1 MSGATMD
8 KIVSLCKRRG
18 FLFQGSELY
27 GGLQGTWDYG
37 PMGVELKN
45 NVKRAWWRANVYE
58 RDDMEGLDA
67 AILMNRL
74 VLKYS
79 GHEDTFSDPLVDCR
93 KCKRRFR
100 ADQVDSNEKC
110 SEGGTH
116 DLTEPR
122 PFNLMFKTTVG
133 PVAEGGEI
141 AYLRPET
148 AQGIFVNFKNV
159 LDSTNRKLPFGIA
172 QIGKAYRNEITPRN
186 FIFRVREFE
195 QMEIEFFVM
204 PGADDEWHERWIA
217 DRVAWYHKYGVRPA
231 SLRRY
236 DQKPEELAHYAK
248 ATTDLLYRFFPERE
262 DEEKQYEEVEGIAN
276 RTDFDLTCHTKGG
289 QLVLEDKVT
298 KEKTSIPNE
307 HAVMRQTYFDVA
319 TNQHLTPFVIEPSG
333 GVDRITLAFL
343 MDAYEEQTLEGGKQR
358 TVLHLHPDLAPVK
371 VAVIPLARNKPDM
384 VEMAKLIKRD
394 LQAKGRLR
402 VLFDDSGNIGKCYAR
417 QDEIGTPFCVTVDHQ
432 SLEDRQVTV
441 RHRDTMAQDRISVD
455 TLETYLEE
463 RLR

>member
-1 MSGATMD
+1 MAGATID

-45 NVKRAWWRANVYE
+45 NVKRIWWRANVYE

-79 GHEDTFSDPLVDCR
+79 GHEETFSDPLVDCR

-100 ADQVDSNEKC
+100 ADQVDPDDKC
-110 SEGGTH
+110 PEGGTH

-122 PFNLMFKTTVG
+122 PFNLMFRTTVG
-133 PVAEGGEI
+133 PIASDDDI

-172 QIGKAYRNEITPRN
+172 QIGKAYRNEITPKN

-195 QMEIEFFVM
+195 QMEIEYFVM
-204 PGADDEWHERWIA
+204 PGEDEEWHRRWIE
-217 DRVAWYHKYGVRPA
+217 DRREWYVKYGIRPENLKF
-231 SLRRY
+231 SE
-236 DQKPEELAHYAK
+236 QTPEELAHYAK
-248 ATTDLLYRFFPERE
+248 ATTDILYRFFPERE
-262 DEEKQYEEVEGIAN
+262 EEAKQFDEVEGIAN

-289 QLVLEDKVT
+289 VLRLGDGRE
-298 KEKTSIPNE
+298 IPNE
-307 HAVMRQTYFDVA
+307 HAVMKQTYFDVA
-319 TNQHLTPFVIEPSG
+319 SNTHLTPYVIEPSG

-343 MDAYEEQTLEGGKQR
+343 MDSYEEETLESGKQR
-358 TVLHLHPDLAPVK
+358 TVLHLHPELAPVK
-371 VAVIPLARNKPDM
+371 VAVIPLARNKPEM
-384 VEMAKLIKRD
+384 VELSKRIKKD
-394 LQAKGRLR
+394 LQATGQLR
-402 VLFDDSGNIGKCYAR
+402 TMFDDSGNIGKCYAR

-432 SLEDRQVTV
+432 SLEDAQVTV
-441 RHRDTMAQDRISVD
+441 RHRDTMEQERIAIDR
-455 TLETYLEE
+455 LKTYFFEKLSFS
-463 RLR
+463 

>member
-1 MSGATMD
+1 MAGATIE

-45 NVKRAWWRANVYE
+45 NVKRVWWRANVYE

-100 ADQVDSNEKC
+100 ADQVDPTEKC
-110 SEGGTH
+110 PEGGQH
-116 DLTEPR
+116 DFTEPR
-122 PFNLMFKTTVG
+122 PFNLMFRTTVG
-133 PVAEGGEI
+133 PVASDDNI

-172 QIGKAYRNEITPRN
+172 QIGKAYRNEITPKN

-195 QMEIEFFVM
+195 QMEIEYFVM
-204 PGADDEWHERWIA
+204 PGEDEEWHERWIA
-217 DRVAWYHKYGVRPA
+217 DRVAWYEKYGIR
-231 SLRRY
+231 SENLRKFE
-236 DQKPEELAHYAK
+236 QPTAELAHYAK
-248 ATTDLLYRFFPERE
+248 RTVDLLYRFFPERP

-276 RTDFDLTCHTKGG
+276 RGGFDLTCHTKGG
-289 QLVLEDKVT
+289 KLVFADGTE
-298 KEKTSIPNE
+298 IPNE
-307 HAVMRQTYFDVA
+307 HAVMKQTYFDDA
-319 TNQHLTPFVIEPSG
+319 SKQHLTPYVIEPSG

-358 TVLHLHPDLAPVK
+358 TVLHLHPELAPVK
-371 VAVIPLARNKPDM
+371 VAVIPLARNKPDI
-384 VEMAKLIKRD
+384 VAMAKDIKRD
-394 LQAKGRLR
+394 LLSTGRLR
-402 VLFDDSGNIGKCYAR
+402 TMFDDSGNIGKCYAR

-432 SLEDRQVTV
+432 SLEDKEVTI
-441 RHRDTMAQDRISVD
+441 RDRDSMTQERIPI
-455 TLETYLEE
+455 E
-463 RLR
+463 RLREYFFEKLSV

>member
-1 MSGATMD
+1 MAGATMD

-27 GGLQGTWDYG
+27 GGLQGAWDYG

-67 AILMNRL
+67 AILMNKL
-74 VLKYS
+74 VLRYS
-79 GHEDTFSDPLVDCR
+79 GHEATFSDPLVDCR

-100 ADQVDSNEKC
+100 ADHIDPTEKC
-110 SEGGTH
+110 AEGGTH
-116 DLTEPR
+116 NFTEPR

-133 PVAEGGEI
+133 PVVDDENT

-172 QIGKAYRNEITPRN
+172 QIGKAYRNEITPKN

-195 QMEIEFFVM
+195 QMEIEYFVM
-204 PGADDEWHERWIA
+204 PGEDVEWHRRWIA
-217 DRVAWYHKYGVRPA
+217 DRMAWYHKYGIRPEN
-231 SLRRY
+231 LKEY
-236 DQKPEELAHYAK
+236 VQKPEDLSHYAK
-248 ATTDLLYRFFPERE
+248 ATSDILYRFFPERE
-262 DEEKQYEEVEGIAN
+262 EERQFDEVEGIAN
-276 RTDFDLTCHTKGG
+276 RADYDLTCHTKGG
-289 QLVLEDKVT
+289 
-298 KEKTSIPNE
+298 KTVFKDGSALQNE
-307 HAVMRQTYFDVA
+307 HAVLKQTYFDVA
-319 TNQHLTPFVIEPSG
+319 TNQHLTPYVIEPSG

-343 MDAYEEQTLEGGKQR
+343 MDSYEEQKLEGGKER

-384 VEMAKLIKRD
+384 VEMAKRIKRD
-394 LQAKGRLR
+394 LQSTGKLR
-402 VLFDDSGNIGKCYAR
+402 SLFDDSGNIGKCYAR

-432 SLEDRQVTV
+432 SLEDKQVTV
-441 RHRDTMAQDRISVD
+441 RHRDSMQQERIAVD
-455 TLETYLEE
+455 ALERYLEE
-463 RLR
+463 RLQ